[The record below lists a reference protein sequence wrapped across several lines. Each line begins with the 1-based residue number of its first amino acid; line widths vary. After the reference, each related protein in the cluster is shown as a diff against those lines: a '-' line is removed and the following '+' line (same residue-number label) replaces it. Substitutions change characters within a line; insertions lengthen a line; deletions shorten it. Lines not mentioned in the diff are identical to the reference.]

1 MSTSKPPVKYI
12 FILGGVISGLGK
24 GILAA
29 SLLADVIGIGDD
41 PGFGTQQKMGSFAG
55 VVITVLGLVGI
66 RKGAK

>member
-1 MSTSKPPVKYI
+1 MTTKQLAGIIVI
-12 FILGGVISGLGK
+12 IGV